1 MPGNTTDSYQ
11 LFSDVSKS
19 NVEWLWYPY
28 IPCGKITVLQ
38 GDPGCGKST
47 VMMDFIGRLTSGSL
61 LLDGRL
67 MAPMNVLY
75 QCSEDGLADTV
86 KPRLERMNA
95 DCTRVGYINEDL
107 FGLTLDDEK
116 IRTAMIDMDARLLVI
131 DPFQA
136 YIGDADLSNASGM
149 RRILR
154 RLNMWASANNCAV
167 VLVGHLNKKSGSKE
181 LYRGL
186 GSIDV
191 VAAARSVIQVD
202 RDEENDELRVVKHIK
217 SSLAPKA
224 KDLYF
229 KIESNG
235 RLGWIENRYSMESE
249 PVEIIDEEIKRSK
262 QELAVDYMK
271 SILANGPVE
280 ATVVEQ
286 QLIECGIS
294 QRTIKTAKKTIGVVS
309 RRIENKWFWN
319 LPTANGKYP
328 ILQESDT

>member
-1 MPGNTTDSYQ
+1 MPGNSTDSYQ
-11 LFSDVSKS
+11 LFSDISKS
-19 NVEWLWYPY
+19 DVEWLWYPY

-47 VMMDFIGRLTSGSL
+47 VMMDLIGRLTSGSL
-61 LLDGRL
+61 LPDGKL
-67 MAPMNVLY
+67 MTPMNVLY

-95 DCTRVGYINEDL
+95 DCTRVGYINEEL

-116 IRTAMIDMDARLLVI
+116 IRTAMIDMNARLLVI

-167 VLVGHLNKKSGSKE
+167 VLIGHLNKKSGSKE

-191 VAAARSVIQVD
+191 VAAARSVIQVE
-202 RDEENDELRVVKHIK
+202 RDEENNELRIVRHIK

-229 KIESNG
+229 RIELNG
-235 RLGWIENRYSMESE
+235 KLEWVENPYSTESE
-249 PVEIIDEEIKRSK
+249 PIELEEEMKKGK

-271 SILANGPVE
+271 SILAHGPVE

-286 QLIECGIS
+286 QLIEYGIS
-294 QRTIKTAKKTIGVVS
+294 QRTIKTAKKTIGVMS
-309 RRIENKWFWN
+309 RRVENKWFWS
-319 LPTANGKYP
+319 LPTSNGKYP
-328 ILQESDT
+328 ILQEIDT